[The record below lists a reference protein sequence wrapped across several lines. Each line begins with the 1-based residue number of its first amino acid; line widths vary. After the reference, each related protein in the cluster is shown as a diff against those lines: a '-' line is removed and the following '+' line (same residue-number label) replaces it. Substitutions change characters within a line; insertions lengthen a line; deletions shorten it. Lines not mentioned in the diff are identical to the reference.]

1 MRYAFIPCCVSVNT
15 RSERK
20 PVRKAVWL
28 RMRYLEYGGPKIL
41 IRKSYTWLYLL
52 AGECNRYVWSW
63 SLRINA
69 SVCVKDEQPKNEIK
83 ATVIWL
89 CHLSERT
96 LVENGISRYRNM
108 ACAYATHKQTTARA
122 FASAIESRL
131 CVCVSSE
138 LLEKARKRD
147 GNEKGGEE
155 RY

>member
-1 MRYAFIPCCVSVNT
+1 MILKPANQCLCV
-15 RSERK
+15 RERRAAK
-20 PVRKAVWL
+20 KRDQS
-28 RMRYLEYGGPKIL
+28 YG
-41 IRKSYTWLYLL
+41 
-52 AGECNRYVWSW
+52 
-63 SLRINA
+63 
-69 SVCVKDEQPKNEIK
+69 
-83 ATVIWL
+83 
-89 CHLSERT
+89 HLSERT